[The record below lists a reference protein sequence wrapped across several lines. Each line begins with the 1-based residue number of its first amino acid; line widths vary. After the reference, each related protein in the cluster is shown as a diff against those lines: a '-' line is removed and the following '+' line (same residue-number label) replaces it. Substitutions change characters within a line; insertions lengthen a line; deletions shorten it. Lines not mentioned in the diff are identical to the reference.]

1 MEHTEG
7 ILKIVVQDNG
17 VGYEMSQTGSDGGFG
32 LFSIEE
38 RMTDLG
44 GSLEIVSEPGKGC
57 KAILMVALSEGQ
69 GDSSL

>member
-1 MEHTEG
+1 MTVSMEHTEG

-38 RMTDLG
+38 CMTDLG

-57 KAILMVALSEGQ
+57 
-69 GDSSL
+69 